1 MWRFE
6 VMERMLEF
14 FTAICGG
21 ACAGCAVYYIIR
33 ALSSIELERKV
44 KFEKPM
50 PVLFKLLYPVMPIG
64 RKIGENKSFASW
76 HRAAE
81 IKLAMSGYST
91 VMTPADFTGL
101 RITFI
106 IVSVILAFGGI
117 FSEHAGICLLVALL
131 LSFYPVAWIN
141 AVIKKRHNSI
151 MRALPNV
158 LDLLT
163 LSVESGKDLVSSLR
177 DILDRRPMD
186 DLGEELTL
194 TFQEIQLGRKR
205 SEALRAMAQR
215 VRQVDLTA
223 TLNSIVQ
230 AEELGVGIAQLLRI
244 QGDTQRAKRFAMA
257 EKLANEAPVKI
268 IIPVVLFILPAVF
281 IILMGPLLKTTL
293 DQLR

>member
-1 MWRFE
+1 
-6 VMERMLEF
+6 MEGILEF
-14 FTAICGG
+14 ATALCGG
-21 ACAGCAVYYIIR
+21 ICAGCIAYYIIC
-33 ALSSIELERKV
+33 AISSVGFERKV
-44 KFEKPM
+44 SFEKPI
-50 PVLFKLLYPVMPIG
+50 PVLFKLLYPFLPLG
-64 RKIGENKSFASW
+64 RKIGESKSFDSW
-76 HRAAE
+76 HVSAE
-81 IKLAMSGYST
+81 VKLAMSGYSN

-101 RITFI
+101 RIIFI
-106 IVSVILAFGGI
+106 ITALLLAVCGVFTKHTGAC
-117 FSEHAGICLLVALL
+117 FLVAAL
-131 LSFYPVAWIN
+131 LSFYPSVWIN
-141 AVIKKRHNSI
+141 TVIKKRHTAI

-163 LSVESGKDLVSSLR
+163 LSVESGKDLVSALR

-186 DLGEELTL
+186 ELGEELL
-194 TFQEIQLGRKR
+194 FTFQEIQLGRKR

-244 QGDTQRAKRFAMA
+244 QGDTQRAKRFTMA

-281 IILMGPLLKTTL
+281 IILMGPLIKTTL

>member
-1 MWRFE
+1 
-6 VMERMLEF
+6 MEGILAF
-14 FTAICGG
+14 LTALCGG
-21 ACAGCAVYYIIR
+21 CCAGCIAYYVIR

-44 KFEKPM
+44 TFEKPI
-50 PVLFKLLYPVMPIG
+50 PVLFKLLYPFMPIG
-64 RKIGENKSFASW
+64 RKIGEGKAFANWHKS
-76 HRAAE
+76 AE
-81 IKLAMSGYST
+81 VKLAMSGYSN

-101 RITFI
+101 RIVFI
-106 IVSVILAFGGI
+106 IAALLLAFLGAMSSQPG
-117 FSEHAGICLLVALL
+117 ACLIVAVL
-131 LSFYPVAWIN
+131 LSFYPSVWIN
-141 AVIKKRHNSI
+141 TVIKKRHKSI
-151 MRALPNV
+151 IRALPNV

-163 LSVESGKDLVSSLR
+163 LSVESGKDLVSALR

-186 DLGEELTL
+186 DLGEELFL

-205 SEALRAMAQR
+205 SDALRAMAKR

-281 IILMGPLLKTTL
+281 IILLGPLLKTFI
-293 DQLR
+293 DQM

>member
-1 MWRFE
+1 
-6 VMERMLEF
+6 
-14 FTAICGG
+14 
-21 ACAGCAVYYIIR
+21 
-33 ALSSIELERKV
+33 
-44 KFEKPM
+44 M
-50 PVLFKLLYPVMPIG
+50 PLG
-64 RKIGENKSFASW
+64 RRIGENKLFDSW
-76 HRAAE
+76 HKSAE
-81 IKLAMSGYST
+81 IKLAMSGYSS

-106 IVSVILAFGGI
+106 LTAVILAF
-117 FSEHAGICLLVALL
+117 AGVFTAHSGACLLVAGL
-131 LSFYPVAWIN
+131 LSFYPSVWIN
-141 AVIKKRHNSI
+141 TVIKKRHTSI

-163 LSVESGKDLVSSLR
+163 LSVESGKDLVSSLQ
-177 DILDRRPMD
+177 DILERRPMD

-205 SEALRAMAQR
+205 SDALRAMAQR

-244 QGDTQRAKRFAMA
+244 QGDTQRAKRFTMA

-268 IIPVVLFILPAVF
+268 IVPVVLFILPAVF
-281 IILMGPLLKTTL
+281 IILMGPLIKTTL

>member
-1 MWRFE
+1 
-6 VMERMLEF
+6 MEGFLMF
-14 FTAICGG
+14 ITACFGG
-21 ACAGCAVYYIIR
+21 ISIGCIAYYIIC
-33 ALSSIELERKV
+33 AVSSIEFERKV
-44 KFEKPM
+44 KFEKPI
-50 PVLFKLLYPVMPIG
+50 PILFKLLYPFMPLG
-64 RKIGENKSFASW
+64 KRIGENKLFDSW
-76 HRAAE
+76 HKSAE
-81 IKLAMSGYST
+81 IKLAMSGYSS

-106 IVSVILAFGGI
+106 LTAVILAF
-117 FSEHAGICLLVALL
+117 AGVFTAHSGACLLVAGL
-131 LSFYPVAWIN
+131 LSFYPSVWIN
-141 AVIKKRHNSI
+141 TVIKKRHTSI

-177 DILDRRPMD
+177 DILERRPMD
-186 DLGEELTL
+186 ELGEELL
-194 TFQEIQLGRKR
+194 YTFQEIQLGRKR

-244 QGDTQRAKRFAMA
+244 QGDTQRAKRFTMA

>member
-1 MWRFE
+1 M
-6 VMERMLEF
+6 
-14 FTAICGG
+14 
-21 ACAGCAVYYIIR
+21 
-33 ALSSIELERKV
+33 
-44 KFEKPM
+44 
-50 PVLFKLLYPVMPIG
+50 G
-64 RKIGENKSFASW
+64 RRIGEHKSFEAW
-76 HRAAE
+76 HKNAE
-81 IKLAMSGYST
+81 MKLAMSGYSS
-91 VMTPADFTGL
+91 VMTPEDFTGL

-106 IVSVILAFGGI
+106 ITALLLAVVSVFTRHTLFCMI
-117 FSEHAGICLLVALL
+117 VALL
-131 LSFYPVAWIN
+131 LSFYPNVWIN
-141 AVIKKRHNSI
+141 TVIKKRHNAI

-186 DLGEELTL
+186 ELGEELL
-194 TFQEIQLGRKR
+194 VTFQEIQLGRKR

-244 QGDTQRAKRFAMA
+244 QGDTQRAKRFSMA

-281 IILMGPLLKTTL
+281 IILMGPLIKTTL

>member
-1 MWRFE
+1 MNGL
-6 VMERMLEF
+6 LEF
-14 FTAICGG
+14 VTALCGG
-21 ACAGCAVYYIIR
+21 VSAGCIAYYIIC
-33 ALSSIELERKV
+33 ALSSIELERKFT
-44 KFEKPM
+44 FEKPI
-50 PVLFKLLYPVMPIG
+50 PVLFKLLFPFVAVG
-64 RKIGENKSFASW
+64 KKIGENKFFDNW
-76 HRAAE
+76 HKTAE
-81 IKLAMSGYST
+81 VRLAMGGYST

-106 IVSVILAFGGI
+106 ICSFLLAFCGV
-117 FSEHAGICLLVALL
+117 FSDHTGACLLVALL
-131 LSFYPVAWIN
+131 LVFYPDVWLN
-141 AVIKKRHNSI
+141 TVIKKRHLSI

-186 DLGEELTL
+186 PLGEELML

-281 IILMGPLLKTTL
+281 IILMGPLLKTTI

>member
-1 MWRFE
+1 
-6 VMERMLEF
+6 MEGILEF
-14 FTAICGG
+14 ATALCGG
-21 ACAGCAVYYIIR
+21 ISTGCIAYYIIC
-33 ALSSIELERKV
+33 AISSVGFERKV
-44 KFEKPM
+44 TFEKPI
-50 PVLFKLLYPVMPIG
+50 PILFKLLYPFLPLG
-64 RKIGENKSFASW
+64 RYIGESKSFDSW
-76 HRAAE
+76 HKSAE
-81 IKLAMSGYST
+81 AKLAMSGYSN

-101 RITFI
+101 RIIFI
-106 IVSVILAFGGI
+106 IAALLLAVAGI
-117 FSEHAGICLLVALL
+117 FTRHTGACFLVAAL
-131 LSFYPVAWIN
+131 LSFYPSVWIN
-141 AVIKKRHNSI
+141 TIIKKRHTEI

-163 LSVESGKDLVSSLR
+163 LSVESGKDLVSALR
-177 DILDRRPMD
+177 DILERRQMD
-186 DLGEELTL
+186 ALGEELL
-194 TFQEIQLGRKR
+194 FTFQEIQLGRKR

-244 QGDTQRAKRFAMA
+244 QGDTQRAKRFSQA

-281 IILMGPLLKTTL
+281 IILMGPLIKTTI

>member
-1 MWRFE
+1 
-6 VMERMLEF
+6 MEGMLLF
-14 FTAICGG
+14 ITSLCGG
-21 ACAGCAVYYIIR
+21 LCGGCVAYYIIR
-33 ALSSIELERKV
+33 AVSSIGLERKV
-44 KFEKPM
+44 NFEKPI
-50 PVLFKLLYPVMPIG
+50 PLLFKLLYPFVSLG
-64 RKIGENKSFASW
+64 RRIGENKAFDSW
-76 HRAAE
+76 HKSAE
-81 IKLAMSGYST
+81 QKLAMSGYAS

-106 IVSVILAFGGI
+106 ITALLLAVISVFTRHTAFC
-117 FSEHAGICLLVALL
+117 FMVALL
-131 LSFYPVAWIN
+131 LSFYPNVWIN
-141 AVIKKRHNSI
+141 TVIKKRHTSI

-163 LSVESGKDLVSSLR
+163 LSVESGKDIVSALR

-186 DLGEELTL
+186 DLGEELL
-194 TFQEIQLGRKR
+194 YTFQEIQLGRKR
-205 SEALRAMAQR
+205 SDALRGMAQR

-281 IILMGPLLKTTL
+281 IILMGPLIKTTL
-293 DQLR
+293 DQLH

>member
-1 MWRFE
+1 
-6 VMERMLEF
+6 MENLLMF
-14 FTAICGG
+14 VTALFGG
-21 ACAGCAVYYIIR
+21 ISIGCIAYYIIC
-33 ALSSIELERKV
+33 AVSSIGLERKV
-44 KFEKPM
+44 TFEKPI
-50 PVLFKLLYPVMPIG
+50 PLLFKLLYPFMPLG
-64 RKIGENKSFASW
+64 RRLSEGKSFDSW
-76 HRAAE
+76 HKSAE
-81 IKLAMSGYST
+81 AKLAMSGYSN

-101 RITFI
+101 RIVF
-106 IVSVILAFGGI
+106 ILAALILASVGVFTAHPG
-117 FSEHAGICLLVALL
+117 ACLLVAALL
-131 LSFYPVAWIN
+131 TFYPNVWIN
-141 AVIKKRHNSI
+141 TVIKKRHTSI

-163 LSVESGKDLVSSLR
+163 LSVESGKDLVSSLH
-177 DILDRRPMD
+177 DILERRPMD
-186 DLGEELTL
+186 DLGEELL
-194 TFQEIQLGRKR
+194 YTFQEIQFGRKR
-205 SEALRAMAQR
+205 SDALRAMAQR

-244 QGDTQRAKRFAMA
+244 QGDTQRAKRFTMA

>member
-1 MWRFE
+1 
-6 VMERMLEF
+6 MEGMLMF
-14 FTAICGG
+14 LTALCGG
-21 ACAGCAVYYIIR
+21 CCAGCAAFYIIR

-44 KFEKPM
+44 SFERPL
-50 PVLFKLLYPVMPIG
+50 PVLFKLLYPFMPIG
-64 RKIGENKSFASW
+64 RKIGESKAFDNWHKS
-76 HRAAE
+76 AE
-81 IKLAMSGYST
+81 IKLAMSGYSN

-101 RITFI
+101 RIIFI
-106 IVSVILAFGGI
+106 IASLLLAF
-117 FSEHAGICLLVALL
+117 AGALSRHPLACLLVAVL
-131 LSFYPVAWIN
+131 LSFYPSVWIN
-141 AVIKKRHNSI
+141 TIIKKRHTSI

-163 LSVESGKDLVSSLR
+163 LSVESGKDLVSALQ
-177 DILDRRPMD
+177 DILERRPMD

-244 QGDTQRAKRFAMA
+244 QGDTQRAKRFTMA

-268 IIPVVLFILPAVF
+268 IVPVVLFILPAVF
-281 IILMGPLLKTTL
+281 IILMGPLIKTTL